1 MRSLLQAAAFIAL
14 ATASG
19 LAVSAN
25 PDPALHSFADLY
37 RLTVTGAALPAA
49 APAEAATQ
57 SDAALRPV
65 STEPPARYAFT
76 VASPTPLAGGYA
88 FSIGAMP
95 EPGRWLF
102 VLSGL
107 AAAAWVARRRLYSV

>member
-1 MRSLLQAAAFIAL
+1 MRSLRQAAVFIAL
-14 ATASG
+14 AAASG
-19 LAVSAN
+19 LAASAN
-25 PDPALHSFADLY
+25 PDPALSSFADLY
-37 RLTVTGAALPAA
+37 RLTVSGAALPAVGT
-49 APAEAATQ
+49 AETATPTD
-57 SDAALRPV
+57 SALRPI
-65 STEPPARYAFT
+65 STEPQARYAFT
-76 VASPTPLAGGYA
+76 VASPAPLAGGYA